1 MSIKEQNV
9 VITSKD
15 ELNNTVIYKPYTDVS
30 MVEGAVS
37 SINNI
42 VPDSNGNVTIDV
54 PNTDS
59 FAKKEDVYL
68 YVGNDTPTKL
78 TENLIVLNP
87 NETQNVVM
95 PTIKI
100 GTVTTGTTSKV
111 VNRGTYLNPI
121 LDFTLEKGEKGDNG
135 EVAHASSYIASVTE
149 SNGKVIV
156 TRGDGV
162 TNSFSSGLNILGRN
176 KEYAVGDI
184 AYSPNLPSWAYLECI
199 TAGTTGDTEP
209 TFTTGGVI
217 LNQEITDNTV
227 VFKLRNIGLLSYP
240 IGSIYQSTNST
251 NPSNIFG
258 GIWSQIKD
266 RFLLACGDN
275 YANGSVGGEASHT
288 LTINE
293 IPSHNHNVSKSVL
306 MANNSGVFTINDS
319 NFDALLATDN
329 APSNFGVF
337 CTDAQKRTILGNTG
351 GSSAHNNMPP
361 YFAIYTWYRTA

>member
-121 LDFTLEKGEKGDNG
+121 LDFTLEKGEKGDKGNDG
-135 EVAHASSYIASVTE
+135 DMVHASSYVASVTE
-149 SNGKVIV
+149 SNGKVTV
-156 TRGDGV
+156 TKGDGI
-162 TNSFSSGLNILGRN
+162 TNTFNSGLNILARN
-176 KEYAVGDI
+176 KAYEVGDI

-199 TAGTTGDTEP
+199 TAGTTGNDEP
-209 TFTTGGVI
+209 TFTTGG
-217 LNQEITDNTV
+217 
-227 VFKLRNIGLLSYP
+227 G
-240 IGSIYQSTNST
+240 NS
-251 NPSNIFG
+251 
-258 GIWSQIKD
+258 
-266 RFLLACGDN
+266 
-275 YANGSVGGEASHT
+275 
-288 LTINE
+288 
-293 IPSHNHNVSKSVL
+293 
-306 MANNSGVFTINDS
+306 
-319 NFDALLATDN
+319 
-329 APSNFGVF
+329 
-337 CTDAQKRTILGNTG
+337 
-351 GSSAHNNMPP
+351 
-361 YFAIYTWYRTA
+361 